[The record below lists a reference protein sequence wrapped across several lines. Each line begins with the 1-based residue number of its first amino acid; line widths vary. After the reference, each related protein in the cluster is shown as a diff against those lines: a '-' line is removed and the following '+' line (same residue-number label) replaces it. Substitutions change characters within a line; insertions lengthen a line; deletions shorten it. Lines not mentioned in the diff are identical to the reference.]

1 MAKIERKNLKI
12 FAKDAANNGQFG
24 SAQVGTKVT
33 TQDPETV
40 QALDAWNQG
49 WINSVIGGSKLPPLE
64 ELQSTTFVPTYH
76 LAYIFQEGVPEW
88 NGETTYYI
96 GSWVKSGGTIYKSLT
111 DNNLNNSIPDVVNWA
126 ILEATASDYGMVKRS
141 SDFEATA
148 SDFGMVTRTADYA
161 SSTTEYG
168 LISQT
173 SDFSANETDY
183 GLVPSYDYWEG
194 STDDGTL
201 TIPAS
206 CPAQEYSWFKI
217 KMTRIGNVVTG
228 MVAYNVGTSAYTGTF
243 SVDGYPMRFRS
254 NSDNLSFSSM
264 YKNSAYLSGTASD
277 YNTGSTAFVLNS
289 IDGGTT
295 GRFSIYFS
303 STNAAWTTNFS
314 SKTGSN
320 GSWVGFSY
328 LLTGE

>member
-88 NGETTYYI
+88 NAETTYYI

-111 DNNLNNSIPDVVNWA
+111 DDNLNNAIPDAVNWA

-148 SDFGMVTRTADYA
+148 SDYGMVKTSSLFAIGSIQQSILSLAQFQTLNGTDWVLMDGADITGSALATLTGTTTVPDSTGCFLRNAGGNAGAIGVRQADATAVNGLKLKPTNDYI
-161 SSTTEYG
+161 STPKD
-168 LISQT
+168 T
-173 SDFSANETDY
+173 S
-183 GLVPSYDYWEG
+183 PSYKNLTVNYNNAAMSTNSGFWTLNTSAFTTGQWPTNEASRAFLSNVNTID
-194 STDDGTL
+194 STDGETRP
-201 TIPAS
+201 INIAVN
-206 CPAQEYSWFKI
+206 YFIKI
-217 KMTRIGNVVTG
+217 N
-228 MVAYNVGTSAYTGTF
+228 
-243 SVDGYPMRFRS
+243 
-254 NSDNLSFSSM
+254 
-264 YKNSAYLSGTASD
+264 
-277 YNTGSTAFVLNS
+277 
-289 IDGGTT
+289 
-295 GRFSIYFS
+295 
-303 STNAAWTTNFS
+303 
-314 SKTGSN
+314 
-320 GSWVGFSY
+320 
-328 LLTGE
+328 